1 MRRHTKKT
9 TKRINI
15 FICGDFFFD
24 KQISFENMFTSLGVT
39 INTKNDFYVP
49 NLSVLV
55 ITPRRLVWDV
65 ITHPCLAELLPE
77 FRDGFM
83 KTESCYDVNFIVI
96 GGSDDKVGIMT
107 TRFI

>member
-1 MRRHTKKT
+1 MV
-9 TKRINI
+9 
-15 FICGDFFFD
+15 
-24 KQISFENMFTSLGVT
+24 TSLGVT

>member
-1 MRRHTKKT
+1 MRRHTKKQKQT
-9 TKRINI
+9 NKHFYMRR
-15 FICGDFFFD
+15 FFFD
-24 KQISFENMFTSLGVT
+24 KQISFENVVTSLGVT